1 VSRAVRRCGP
11 VALLLLTAALL
22 LAACSKGTESTGAA
36 APPVASAFASAAA
49 FPDLDGKTQPLAHWK
64 GKVVL
69 LNFWAPWCP
78 PCRKEIPDL
87 IKLQAKYANRGFTVV
102 GIAIDTADNTQ
113 AFADQLDLNYP
124 ILVGGEKGIELAK
137 KLGNTV
143 GVLPYSVVLNQQGQ
157 PVYTHRGEIRPTR
170 LEKVLAP
177 IL

>member
-1 VSRAVRRCGP
+1 MTRTVRRSGS
-11 VALLLLTAALL
+11 VALLLLAAALL
-22 LAACSKGTESTGAA
+22 LAACSKGTESTGTA
-36 APPVASAFASAAA
+36 APPVTSALASGVA
-49 FPDLDGKTQPLAHWK
+49 FPDLDGKAQPLAQWK
-64 GKVVL
+64 GEVVL

-143 GVLPYSVVLNQQGQ
+143 GVLPYSVILDRQGGAVYSHRSAIDPTQIERVL
-157 PVYTHRGEIRPTR
+157 RP
-170 LEKVLAP
+170 LM
-177 IL
+177 